1 MTKFKKVIA
10 TAEAKVAKAEAE
22 AFAAR
27 LEAIEA
33 ILQNASEYDVLMLCA
48 RALATVVPDCCE
60 KHQEEFKGE
69 LLRVLGD
76 CVEIV
81 RQERDAAEADENR
94 GSDAHPPVH

>member
-33 ILQNASEYDVLMLCA
+33 ILQNASEYDVLTLCA
-48 RALATVVPDCCE
+48 RVLATVVPDCCD

-69 LLRVLGD
+69 LLRVLSD

-81 RQERDAAEADENR
+81 RQERNAAEAAENR
-94 GSDAHPPVH
+94 DSEEHPPVH

>member
-33 ILQNASEYDVLMLCA
+33 ILQNASVLSRKFIIAAIRICHDERIA
-48 RALATVVPDCCE
+48 ALGQAAAGGMGGGHGGTSAGGADPE
-60 KHQEEFKGE
+60 RSGAGGTE
-69 LLRVLGD
+69 RVG
-76 CVEIV
+76 
-81 RQERDAAEADENR
+81 RSA
-94 GSDAHPPVH
+94 

>member
-48 RALATVVPDCCE
+48 RVLATVVPDCCD
-60 KHQEEFKGE
+60 KHQEPT
-69 LLRVLGD
+69 
-76 CVEIV
+76 
-81 RQERDAAEADENR
+81 QRDEKQQR
-94 GSDAHPPVH
+94 GRNVQHGARGIRFPR

>member
-48 RALATVVPDCCE
+48 RVLATVVPDCCD

-69 LLRVLGD
+69 LLRVLSGG
-76 CVEIV
+76 
-81 RQERDAAEADENR
+81 
-94 GSDAHPPVH
+94 GSSLITSSASELSTTSS

>member
-1 MTKFKKVIA
+1 MTKFKNVIA

-33 ILQNASEYDVLMLCA
+33 ILQNASEHDVLMLCV
-48 RALATVVPDCCE
+48 RVLATVVPDCCD

-69 LLRVLGD
+69 LLRVLSD
-76 CVEIV
+76 CV
-81 RQERDAAEADENR
+81 ERDAAEADENR
-94 GSDAHPPVH
+94 DSDARPPVH

>member
-48 RALATVVPDCCE
+48 RVLATVVPGCCD

-69 LLRVLGD
+69 LLRVLSD

-81 RQERDAAEADENR
+81 RQERDAAEADEKR
-94 GSDAHPPVH
+94 AGDAHPPVH

>member
-33 ILQNASEYDVLMLCA
+33 ILQNASEYDALMLCA
-48 RALATVVPDCCE
+48 RVLATVVPDCCD
-60 KHQEEFKGE
+60 K
-69 LLRVLGD
+69 LR
-76 CVEIV
+76 
-81 RQERDAAEADENR
+81 
-94 GSDAHPPVH
+94 